1 MVSNEIYKTF
11 KTKLD
16 EQEQNE
22 QEQNEQKFYY
32 RKIK

>member
-1 MVSNEIYKTF
+1 MRLYMVSNEIYKTF

-22 QEQNEQKFYY
+22 QEFYY

>member
-22 QEQNEQKFYY
+22 QKFYY